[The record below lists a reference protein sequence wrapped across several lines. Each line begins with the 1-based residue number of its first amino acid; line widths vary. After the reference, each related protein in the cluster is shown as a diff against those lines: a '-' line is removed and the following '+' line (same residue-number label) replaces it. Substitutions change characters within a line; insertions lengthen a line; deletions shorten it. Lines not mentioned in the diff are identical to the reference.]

1 MVYLNNA
8 HTTLVKPPAYYEAQD
23 ASLAEAEKKLRDFF
37 VCKNNESIILTEGGR
52 QAVMAACLSLIRE
65 GDHIITTD
73 MEHSAVL
80 EALAVLEERGCSVT
94 YIPLNS
100 YGTLRYELIEE
111 AIGEKTAA
119 IVCCHGS
126 HVTGNIVDLERVC
139 TIARRHGLRLIVD
152 GCQSAGAVPV
162 DLHSLSV
169 DAFCFSGHKKLLGPY
184 GSGGICLREGLE
196 LTDEAR
202 RLVQAPSSK
211 KLGQLCASLD
221 FIKEKGLYGISIFP
235 HRLAKR
241 FFEAVKSM
249 QDVTVYGDFGT
260 NTRVPTVAL
269 SVKGFSPQEVKLFL
283 QKRGIA
289 AAAGAFEAPRLM
301 KSFGREQEGVVR
313 FSFGYFNTRQEV
325 NEAVW
330 ALMELQGLDDLYL
343 LS

>member
-37 VCKNNESIILTEGGR
+37 GCKNNESVILTEGGR
-52 QAVMAACLSLIRE
+52 QAVMAACLSLISP
-65 GDHIITTD
+65 GSHIIATD

-80 EALAVLEERGCSVT
+80 EALAVLEQRGCTVT

-126 HVTGNIVDLERVC
+126 QVTGNIVDLERVC
-139 TIARRHGLRLIVD
+139 AIARRHGLRLIVD
-152 GCQSAGAVPV
+152 GCQSAGATPI
-162 DLHSLSV
+162 DLNGLSV
-169 DAFCFSGHKKLLGPY
+169 DAFCFSGHKKLMGPY
-184 GSGGICLREGLE
+184 GSGGLCLKAGLE
-196 LTDEAR
+196 LTDEALS
-202 RLVQAPSSK
+202 LVQAPSAK
-211 KLGQLCASLD
+211 KLGQLCSALD
-221 FIKEKGLYGISIFP
+221 FIEEKGMYGIAIFP

-249 QDVTVYGDFGT
+249 KDVTVYGDFGT
-260 NTRVPTVAL
+260 NTRIPTVAL
-269 SVKGFSPQEVKLFL
+269 SVSGFSSQEVKDFL
-283 QKRGIA
+283 RKRGITV
-289 AAAGAFEAPRLM
+289 AAGSLEAPRLM

-330 ALMELQGLDDLYL
+330 ALMELLGLDDLYL